1 MSKSRIRN
9 IMRRTS
15 KVTGAIE
22 RGLKQ
27 VGTTVKKIANNQ
39 PTSSNN
45 ISRVFSSLKSRI
57 NQGVRQLRGIG
68 KTIKLRSMSRGRS
81 RGRSMSRGRSRGRGR
96 N

>member
-15 KVTGAIE
+15 KVTGAIQQ
-22 RGLKQ
+22 GLNQ
-27 VGTTVKKIANNQ
+27 VGKTVKKIANNQ

-45 ISRVFSSLKSRI
+45 MSKVFSSLKSRI

-81 RGRSMSRGRSRGRGR
+81 RSRGRGR
-96 N
+96 GRN